1 MILRSQHHCGGEP
14 GTKAQYPP
22 PQTSPAARVKTTNP
36 EYKQYSARLNQ
47 WNQKIP
53 TPRVCRI
60 QGRFSGF
67 SKQLLLTK
75 HLSPYCQVISSSL
88 ISLTYLLGFAA
99 LVYTILN
106 TIVIYQ
112 S

>member
-1 MILRSQHHCGGEP
+1 MPNIHRHKHSLQHGL
-14 GTKAQYPP
+14 
-22 PQTSPAARVKTTNP
+22 KTANP
-36 EYKQYSARLNQ
+36 EYKEYSARLNQ

-88 ISLTYLLGFAA
+88 ISLTYLLGFCSSS
-99 LVYTILN
+99 LFHFKHHCYLSELTN
-106 TIVIYQ
+106 MYFKY
-112 S
+112 